1 MRRRR
6 AGGSGPSKFARAV
19 ETRPPEA
26 GTGKGRS
33 RVSLNREQRQAAAEL
48 EGPVR
53 VVAGA
58 GTGKTAVIA
67 ERFHRLV
74 AAGAEPSS
82 ILVMTFTE
90 RAAAEMRG
98 RIESGLSSYSG
109 DLWIGTFHSIA
120 QTLLREDGWRIG
132 VPPTFRV
139 LAGADRWIQMRELL
153 WQLGDPAL
161 IGVERPDDLVN
172 PLLRLLERLKQELI
186 PFARLEDWAR
196 TCEDRE
202 LGEQLLAAV
211 RLFRANRQRSDAE
224 RLLDFDDLILQ
235 VVRLLES
242 RPEARER
249 NVKRFT
255 SVLVDE
261 YQDSNLA
268 QERMVELLA
277 GSGNV
282 SVVGDDD
289 QSIYRF
295 RGASLAS
302 MERFVRSFPTAVT
315 RTLGR
320 NRRSTAH
327 VVAAAASLISNN
339 PQRMAKSLTA
349 FRGAGPRVDLGH
361 AATGLD
367 ESLHIAAEVAALAAS
382 GVPLRR
388 IALLVRTNALARPV
402 VLALRAAGIP
412 HQLWG
417 ARGFYR
423 RPEILDAIAY
433 LRLLADPTDE
443 LAISRLAVRPA
454 TGLDPLE
461 VFSRLAA
468 ARAGGVPPLRA
479 LEQWEGTQQW
489 VGVIRRLVGLSARL
503 GIDELFFELMASTG
517 YLEVAAF
524 ESESE
529 QRQVAANLAKFGE
542 VIDAFCDRRRD
553 LSLGAFMA
561 YMDLVLVS
569 ETDEEVAQTE
579 DIEAAVQVMTIH
591 QAKGLE
597 FDAVFV
603 PALVEGRLP
612 QPHRGDRF
620 RIPAQLAGEAG
631 GREDQVAEERRLLY
645 VAMTRARDRLQ
656 LSWADSYEGSRA
668 WRPSRFIEEIEGAGR
683 RHVRRKE
690 IPPLGASLAGHRLNT
705 LEMGEDA
712 PPDGLAVRPA
722 PPDSAAVP
730 RLSFSGI
737 STYRECPR
745 QYQYR
750 YVHRL
755 PVPTTVEAQYGNILH
770 AALQALGK
778 LRMEMAAVTEEALER
793 VHEQVWEE
801 MPFPDPRRLPAM
813 RALGRRQLLAYLAG
827 GGFATRPALVEE
839 TFTAELDGWRL
850 RGIIDRVD
858 PPPTLDG
865 GGRAKGHVNGGAIPV
880 ANSSAGTW
888 RIIDYKTGDPIPAS
902 RLRRDLQLA
911 LYALGARRALGLDE
925 LELEIVYL
933 KDASRVLVPAGNSL
947 LKEAEEIGGEVAS
960 SISAG
965 RFEPRP
971 ERRRC
976 ALCAY
981 RLACPAAL

>member
-1 MRRRR
+1 M
-6 AGGSGPSKFARAV
+6 
-19 ETRPPEA
+19 
-26 GTGKGRS
+26 
-33 RVSLNREQRQAAAEL
+33 SLNREQRQAVAEL
-48 EGPVR
+48 RGPVR

-58 GTGKTAVIA
+58 GTGKTAVVA

-74 AAGAEPSS
+74 GAGAQPSS

-90 RAAAEMRG
+90 RAAAEMRS
-98 RIESGLSSYSG
+98 RVESGLGSYMG
-109 DLWIGTFHSIA
+109 ELWIGTFHSVA

-132 VPPTFRV
+132 IPPSFRV

-153 WQLGDPAL
+153 WELGDPAL

-186 PFARLEDWAR
+186 APARLEDWAR

-202 LGEQLLAAV
+202 LGEQLLAGV
-211 RLFRANRQRSDAE
+211 RLFRAYGRHSDAE
-224 RLLDFDDLILQ
+224 KLLDFDDLILQ
-235 VVRLLES
+235 LVRLLEA

-255 SVLVDE
+255 SLLVDE

-268 QERMVELLA
+268 QERMVELLG
-277 GSGNV
+277 GSENV
-282 SVVGDDD
+282 CVVGDDD

-302 MERFVRSFPTAVT
+302 MERFVRFFPAAVT

-320 NRRSTAH
+320 NRRSSAN
-327 VVAAAASLISNN
+327 VVAAAARLIGNN
-339 PQRMAKSLTA
+339 PNRMAKPLSA
-349 FRGAGPRVDLGH
+349 FRGAGRRVELAH

-367 ESLHIAAEVAALAAS
+367 ESLHVATEVAALAKI
-382 GVPLRR
+382 GTPLGR

-423 RPEILDAIAY
+423 RPEVLDVIAY
-433 LRLLADPTDE
+433 LRLLANPTDE
-443 LAISRLAVRPA
+443 LAINRLAGR
-454 TGLDPLE
+454 
-461 VFSRLAA
+461 
-468 ARAGGVPPLRA
+468 RAGGGAPLGLSPRLSAARSAGVPALTA
-479 LEQWEGTQQW
+479 LERWEPTRQW
-489 VGVIRRLVGLSARL
+489 VGVVRRLVGLALRL

-517 YLEVAAF
+517 YLEVATF

-542 VIDAFCDRRRD
+542 LIDAFCDRRRD
-553 LSLGAFMA
+553 QSLQAFIA
-561 YMDLVLVS
+561 HLELVLLS
-569 ETDEEVAQTE
+569 DTDEEVAQGE
-579 DIEAAVQVMTIH
+579 EVEAAVQVMTIH

-620 RIPAQLAGEAG
+620 RIPAQLAGDAG

-645 VAMTRARDRLQ
+645 VAMTRARDRLT

-668 WRPSRFIEEIEGAGR
+668 WRRSRFIDEIEAAGR
-683 RHVRRKE
+683 RHFLSKE
-690 IPPLGASLAGHRLNT
+690 IPALGGSPAASELRQ
-705 LEMGEDA
+705 LELGEEAAATA
-712 PPDGLAVRPA
+712 PAAPAVLE
-722 PPDSAAVP
+722 AVP

-745 QYQYR
+745 QYQFR
-750 YVHRL
+750 YIHRL
-755 PVPTTVEAQYGNILH
+755 PVPTTAEAEYGNILH
-770 AALQALGK
+770 AALQRLGK
-778 LRMEMAAVTEEALER
+778 LRMEEPVITEEALER
-793 VHEQVWEE
+793 VHQQVWDE
-801 MPFPDPRRLPAM
+801 MPFSDPRRLPAM
-813 RALGRRQLLAYLAG
+813 RALGRRQLVAYLAG
-827 GGFATRPALVEE
+827 GGFLARPALLEE
-839 TFTAELDGWRL
+839 PFTAELDGWRL
-850 RGIIDRVD
+850 RGIVDRVD
-858 PPPTLDG
+858 PPSSPESG
-865 GGRAKGHVNGGAIPV
+865 ERAAGQPNGGAPDP
-880 ANSSAGTW
+880 APGPW

-911 LYALGARRALGLDE
+911 LYALGAKRALGLAA

-933 KDASRVLVPAGNSL
+933 KDSSRVVVAAADDL
-947 LKEAEEIGGEVAS
+947 LAEAEKIGGEVA
-960 SISAG
+960 AAVNDG

-981 RLACPAAL
+981 RLACSAAL

>member
-1 MRRRR
+1 MN
-6 AGGSGPSKFARAV
+6 
-19 ETRPPEA
+19 
-26 GTGKGRS
+26 
-33 RVSLNREQRQAAAEL
+33 LDREQRQAVADL

-74 AAGAEPSS
+74 KAGSPPSS
-82 ILVMTFTE
+82 IVVMTFTE
-90 RAAAEMRG
+90 RAAVEMRS
-98 RIESGLSSYSG
+98 RIEAGLGSYLG
-109 DLWIGTFHSIA
+109 ELWVGTFHSIA

-132 VPPTFRV
+132 VPPSFRI

-153 WQLGDPAL
+153 WELGDPAVV
-161 IGVERPDDLVN
+161 GVERPDDLVN

-186 PFARLEDWAR
+186 ATPRLEDWAR

-211 RLFRANRQRSDAE
+211 RLFRAYGRRSEAE
-224 RLLDFDDLILQ
+224 KLLDFDDLILRL
-235 VVRLLES
+235 VRLLEA

-268 QERMVELLA
+268 QERMVELLS
-277 GSGNV
+277 GQGNV
-282 SVVGDDD
+282 CVVGDDD

-302 MERFVRSFPTAVT
+302 MERFVRSFPGVT
-315 RTLGR
+315 SRSLGR
-320 NRRSTAH
+320 NRRSSAN
-327 VVAAAASLISNN
+327 VVAAAAALIANN
-339 PQRMAKSLTA
+339 PNRMPKSLSA
-349 FRGAGPRVDLGH
+349 FRAAGPRIEIAH

-367 ESLHIAAEVAALAAS
+367 ESLHIAGRVAALARE
-382 GVPLRR
+382 GVPLSR

-423 RPEILDAIAY
+423 RPEVLDVIAY

-443 LAISRLAVRPA
+443 LAIGRLAARPGA
-454 TGLDPLE
+454 GLDPVE
-461 VFSRLAA
+461 VLSRLST
-468 ARAGGVPPLRA
+468 ARADGVPALTA
-479 LEQWEGTQQW
+479 LEHWAPAERW
-489 VGVIRRLVGLSARL
+489 VGILRRLTGLALRL

-517 YLEVAAF
+517 YLEVASF
-524 ESESE
+524 ESEAD

-542 VIDAFCDRRRD
+542 LIDSFCDRRRD
-553 LSLGAFMA
+553 QSLTAFLT
-561 YMDLVLVS
+561 YLELVLLS
-569 ETDEEVAQTE
+569 EANEEVAQVEEVE
-579 DIEAAVQVMTIH
+579 DAVQVMTIH

-620 RIPAQLAGEAG
+620 RIPAQLAGEVG

-668 WRPSRFIEEIEGAGR
+668 WRRSGFLDEIEAAGQLRFRRIEVPSLSGA
-683 RHVRRKE
+683 
-690 IPPLGASLAGHRLNT
+690 
-705 LEMGEDA
+705 
-712 PPDGLAVRPA
+712 AVVDTARVESIRP
-722 PPDSAAVP
+722 SAAGGSAP
-730 RLSFSGI
+730 STPAATTRLSFSGI

-755 PVPTTVEAQYGNILH
+755 PVATTPEAQYGNILH
-770 AALQALGK
+770 AALQRLGR
-778 LRMEMAAVTEEALER
+778 LRMSEPLISPAELDRIHEE
-793 VHEQVWEE
+793 VWAE
-801 MPFPDPRRLPAM
+801 MPFPDTRRLPAL
-813 RALGRRQLLAYLAG
+813 RALGRLQLERYVAD
-827 GGFATRPALVEE
+827 GGFVERPAMVE
-839 TFTAELDGWRL
+839 TAFTAELDGWRL

-858 PPPTLDG
+858 PPSAAASGGNGSAAAQVEAPG
-865 GGRAKGHVNGGAIPV
+865 GGP
-880 ANSSAGTW
+880 W

-911 LYALGARRALGLDE
+911 LYALGAQRALGLTG

-933 KDASRVLVPAGNSL
+933 KDASRVLLPAAEDL
-947 LKEAEEIGGEVAS
+947 LAEAERIGAEVA
-960 SISAG
+960 AG
-965 RFEPRP
+965 VADGQFEARP
-971 ERRRC
+971 ELRRC

>member
-1 MRRRR
+1 M
-6 AGGSGPSKFARAV
+6 
-19 ETRPPEA
+19 T
-26 GTGKGRS
+26 
-33 RVSLNREQRQAAAEL
+33 LNREQREAAAEL
-48 EGPVR
+48 DGPVR
-53 VVAGA
+53 IVAGA

-74 AAGAEPSS
+74 ATGAQPSS

-90 RAAAEMRG
+90 RAASEMRG
-98 RIESGLSSYSG
+98 RIEAGLGSYLG
-109 DLWIGTFHSIA
+109 ELWVGTFHSVA
-120 QTLLREDGWRIG
+120 QSLLREDGWRIG
-132 VPPTFRV
+132 VPPSFRI

-153 WQLGDPAL
+153 WELGDPAL

-186 PFARLEDWAR
+186 TLARVEDWVR

-211 RLFRANRQRSDAE
+211 RLFRAYRRRSDAE
-224 RLLDFDDLILQ
+224 KLLDFDDLILQ
-235 VVRLLES
+235 LVRLLEA

-268 QERMVELLA
+268 QERMVELL
-277 GSGNV
+277 GGRGNV
-282 SVVGDDD
+282 CVVGDDD

-302 MERFVRSFPTAVT
+302 MERFVRSFPAAVT

-320 NRRSTAH
+320 NRRSSGK
-327 VVAAAASLISNN
+327 VVAAATSLIGNN
-339 PQRMAKSLTA
+339 PNRMPKSLTA
-349 FRGAGPRVDLGH
+349 FRAAGPRVELAH
-361 AATGLD
+361 AANGLD
-367 ESLHIAAEVAALAAS
+367 ESLHIATEVGALAAS
-382 GVPLRR
+382 GMSLSRV
-388 IALLVRTNALARPV
+388 ALLVRTNALARPV
-402 VLALRAAGIP
+402 IMALRSAGIP

-423 RPEILDAIAY
+423 RPEILDVIAY

-443 LAISRLAVRPA
+443 LAISRLAARPA
-454 TGLDPLE
+454 AGLDPLE
-461 VFSRLAA
+461 VFSRLSG
-468 ARAGGVPPLRA
+468 ARAAGVQPLTA
-479 LEQWEGTQQW
+479 LEQWEKTQQW
-489 VGVIRRLVGLSARL
+489 SGVIRRLVGLANRL

-517 YLEVAAF
+517 YLEVATF
-524 ESESE
+524 ETDSE
-529 QRQVAANLAKFGE
+529 QSQVAANLAKFGE
-542 VIDAFCDRRRD
+542 LIDGFCDRRRD
-553 LSLGAFMA
+553 HSLGAFMA
-561 YMDLVLVS
+561 HLDLVLLS
-569 ETDEEVAQTE
+569 ETDEEVAQAE
-579 DIEAAVQVMTIH
+579 EVQPAVQVMTIH

-645 VAMTRARDRLQ
+645 VAMTRARDRLT
-656 LSWADSYEGSRA
+656 LSWADGYEGSRA
-668 WRPSRFIEEIEGAGR
+668 WRRSRFVDEIEAAGR
-683 RHVRRKE
+683 RHLSWKE
-690 IPPLGASLAGHRLNT
+690 VPALAASLAGSELRL
-705 LEMGEDA
+705 LELGEEV
-712 PPDGLAVRPA
+712 GPA
-722 PPDSAAVP
+722 AGTPKVAAVADEAPP

-755 PVPTTVEAQYGNILH
+755 PVPTTAESQYGNILH
-770 AALQALGK
+770 AALQRLGK
-778 LRMEMAAVTEEALER
+778 LRMEAPAVTEESVQG
-793 VHEQVWEE
+793 VHEQVWVE

-813 RALGRRQLLAYLAG
+813 RALGRRQLLSYLAG
-827 GGFATRPALVEE
+827 GGFAPRPALVEE
-839 TFTAELDGWRL
+839 PFTADLEGWRL

-858 PPPTLDG
+858 PPHAGAAGAELP
-865 GGRAKGHVNGGAIPV
+865 NGP
-880 ANSSAGTW
+880 W
-888 RIIDYKTGDPIPAS
+888 RIIDYKTGDPIPTS

-911 LYALGARRALGLDE
+911 LYALGAKRALGLDE
-925 LELEIVYL
+925 VELEIVYL
-933 KDASRVLVPAGNSL
+933 KDSSRVIVPASEDL
-947 LKEAEEIGGEVAS
+947 LVEAERIGAAVAAGVAS
-960 SISAG
+960 GS
-965 RFEPRP
+965 FEPRP

>member
-1 MRRRR
+1 M
-6 AGGSGPSKFARAV
+6 
-19 ETRPPEA
+19 
-26 GTGKGRS
+26 
-33 RVSLNREQRQAAAEL
+33 SLNREQRQAVADL
-48 EGPVR
+48 GGQVR

-74 AAGAEPSS
+74 KAGSPPSS

-90 RAAAEMRG
+90 RAAAEMRS
-98 RIESGLSSYSG
+98 RIESGLGSYLG
-109 DLWIGTFHSIA
+109 ELWVGTFHSIA

-132 VPPTFRV
+132 VPPSFRI

-153 WQLGDPAL
+153 WELGDPAL
-161 IGVERPDDLVN
+161 VGAERPDDLVN

-186 PFARLEDWAR
+186 ATPRLEDWAR
-196 TCEDRE
+196 SSEDRE

-211 RLFRANRQRSDAE
+211 RLFRAYERRSESE
-224 RLLDFDDLILQ
+224 RLLDFDDLILRL
-235 VVRLLES
+235 VRLLEA
-242 RPEARER
+242 RPEARDR

-255 SVLVDE
+255 SLLVDE

-277 GSGNV
+277 GQGNV
-282 SVVGDDD
+282 CVVGDDD

-302 MERFVRSFPTAVT
+302 MERFVRSFPGTTT

-320 NRRSTAH
+320 NRRSSAN
-327 VVAAAASLISNN
+327 VVAAASALIANN
-339 PQRMAKSLTA
+339 PNRLPKTLSA
-349 FRGAGPRVDLGH
+349 FRGAGPRVEIAH

-367 ESLHIAAEVAALAAS
+367 ESLQIAGQVGALAEA
-382 GVPLRR
+382 GVPLGR
-388 IALLVRTNALARPV
+388 IALLVRTNALARPI
-402 VLALRAAGIP
+402 VLSLRAAGIP

-423 RPEILDAIAY
+423 RPEVLDVIAY

-443 LAISRLAVRPA
+443 LAIARLAARPGA
-454 TGLDPLE
+454 GLDPLE
-461 VFSRLAA
+461 ILTRLST
-468 ARAGGVPPLRA
+468 ARATGVPALTA
-479 LEQWEGTQQW
+479 LEQWAPAKRW
-489 VGVIRRLVGLSARL
+489 VGIIRRLAGLASRL

-517 YLEVAAF
+517 YLEVARF
-524 ESESE
+524 ESEAD
-529 QRQVAANLAKFGE
+529 QRQVAADLAKFGE
-542 VIDAFCDRRRD
+542 LIDAFCDRRRD
-553 LSLGAFMA
+553 HSLAAFVA
-561 YMDLVLVS
+561 YLELVLLS
-569 ETDEEVAQTE
+569 EADEEVAQVE
-579 DIEAAVQVMTIH
+579 EVEAAVQVMTIH

-620 RIPAQLAGEAG
+620 RIPAQLAGETG

-656 LSWADSYEGSRA
+656 LSWADQYEGSRA
-668 WRPSRFIEEIEGAGR
+668 WRRSRFLDEIEAAGR
-683 RHVRRKE
+683 LRFRLVE
-690 IPPLGASLAGHRLNT
+690 VAPLAGAAGPGGRGLSDLPAAVEQSRLVAA
-705 LEMGEDA
+705 G
-712 PPDGLAVRPA
+712 
-722 PPDSAAVP
+722 DSASPEAVGTT

-750 YVHRL
+750 YVYRL
-755 PVPTTVEAQYGNILH
+755 PVATAAEAQYGNILH
-770 AALQALGK
+770 AALQRLGR
-778 LRMEMAAVTEEALER
+778 LRMTEPLVSPAALDRIHEE
-793 VHEQVWEE
+793 VWAE
-801 MPFPDPRRLPAM
+801 MPFSDSRRLPAL
-813 RALGRRQLLAYLAG
+813 RALGRLQLQRYVAD
-827 GGFATRPALVEE
+827 GGFTDRPAMVEE
-839 TFTAELDGWRL
+839 AFTAELDGWRL
-850 RGIIDRVD
+850 RGIIDRVN
-858 PPPTLDG
+858 PPPTLEGGGWAPTKDTNGGNRATAAPHRIGPDG
-865 GGRAKGHVNGGAIPV
+865 GV
-880 ANSSAGTW
+880 W

-911 LYALGARRALGLDE
+911 LYALGAQRALGLDAV
-925 LELEIVYL
+925 ELEIVYL
-933 KDASRVLVPAGNSL
+933 KDASRVVIPATEDL
-947 LKEAEEIGGEVAS
+947 LAEAERIGAEVAAS
-960 SISAG
+960 VAED

-976 ALCAY
+976 SLCAY

>member
-1 MRRRR
+1 M
-6 AGGSGPSKFARAV
+6 
-19 ETRPPEA
+19 
-26 GTGKGRS
+26 
-33 RVSLNREQRQAAAEL
+33 SLNREQRQAVAEL

-53 VVAGA
+53 IVAGA

-74 AAGAEPSS
+74 AGGAEPSS

-90 RAAAEMRG
+90 RAAAEMRS
-98 RIESGLSSYSG
+98 RIEAGLGSYLG
-109 DLWIGTFHSIA
+109 ELWIGTFHSVA
-120 QTLLREDGWRIG
+120 QALLREDGWRIG
-132 VPPTFRV
+132 VPPSFRV

-153 WQLGDPAL
+153 WELGDPAL
-161 IGVERPDDLVN
+161 VGAERPDDLVH

-186 PFARLEDWAR
+186 APARLEDWAR

-211 RLFRANRQRSDAE
+211 GLFRAYGRRADSE
-224 RLLDFDDLILQ
+224 KLLDFDDLILKL
-235 VVRLLES
+235 VRLLEA

-268 QERMVELLA
+268 QERMVELL
-277 GSGNV
+277 GGHQNV

-302 MERFVRSFPTAVT
+302 MERFVRSFPAAIT

-320 NRRSTAH
+320 NRRSSAN
-327 VVAAAASLISNN
+327 VVAAAASLIGNN
-339 PQRMAKSLTA
+339 PNRMPKALSA
-349 FRGAGPRVDLGH
+349 FRGAGLRVELAH

-367 ESLHIAAEVAALAAS
+367 ESLNIAAEVAAMS
-382 GVPLRR
+382 GSGMALGR

-423 RPEILDAIAY
+423 RPEILDVVAY

-443 LAISRLAVRPA
+443 LAISRLVARPGA
-454 TGLDPLE
+454 TLDPLE
-461 VFSRLAA
+461 VFARLSS
-468 ARAGGVPPLRA
+468 ARATGVPPLTS
-479 LEQWEGTQQW
+479 LEQWEKTQQW
-489 VGVIRRLVGLSARL
+489 VGVIRRLVGLATRL
-503 GIDELFFELMASTG
+503 GIDELFFELMASTA
-517 YLEVAAF
+517 YLEVATF

-542 VIDAFCDRRRD
+542 LVDAFCDRRRD
-553 LSLGAFMA
+553 QSLGAFLA
-561 YMDLVLVS
+561 YLELVLLS
-569 ETDEEVAQTE
+569 ETDEEVAQGE
-579 DIEAAVQVMTIH
+579 EVEGAVQVMTIH

-645 VAMTRARDRLQ
+645 VAMTRARDRLL

-668 WRPSRFIEEIEGAGR
+668 WRRSRFVDEIEAAGR
-683 RHVRRKE
+683 RHFKWTD
-690 IPPLGASLAGHRLNT
+690 IPALGAALAAPELRL
-705 LEMGEDA
+705 LELGEEVA
-712 PPDGLAVRPA
+712 A
-722 PPDSAAVP
+722 SAAGPPPSEAKP

-745 QYQYR
+745 QYQFR

-755 PVPTTVEAQYGNILH
+755 PVPTTAEAQYGNILH
-770 AALQALGK
+770 AALQRLGK
-778 LRMEMAAVTEEALER
+778 LRMEEPAISEEALQR
-793 VHEQVWEE
+793 IHEQVWDE
-801 MPFPDPRRLPAM
+801 MAFPDPRRLPAL
-813 RALGRRQLLAYLAG
+813 RALGRLQLLSYLAD
-827 GGFATRPALVEE
+827 GGFTTRPAVVEE
-839 TFTAELDGWRL
+839 PFTAELDGWRL
-850 RGIIDRVD
+850 SGIIDRVD
-858 PPPTLDG
+858 PPPNLETGAEVGDG
-865 GGRAKGHVNGGAIPV
+865 VNGREPAPGA
-880 ANSSAGTW
+880 GRW
-888 RIIDYKTGDPIPAS
+888 RIIDYKTGDPLPAS

-911 LYALGARRALGLDE
+911 LYGLGAKRALGLREID
-925 LELEIVYL
+925 LEIVYL
-933 KDASRVLVPAGNSL
+933 KNSSRVVVAAADDL
-947 LKEAEEIGGEVAS
+947 LAEAERVGAEVAAGVA
-960 SISAG
+960 SAS
-965 RFEPRP
+965 FDPRP

-981 RLACPAAL
+981 RLACSAAL

>member
-1 MRRRR
+1 L
-6 AGGSGPSKFARAV
+6 
-19 ETRPPEA
+19 
-26 GTGKGRS
+26 
-33 RVSLNREQRQAAAEL
+33 SLNREQRQAVAEL
-48 EGPVR
+48 QGPVR
-53 VVAGA
+53 IVAGA
-58 GTGKTAVIA
+58 GTGKTAVIT

-74 AAGAEPSS
+74 AGGAQPSS

-90 RAAAEMRG
+90 RAAAEMRA
-98 RIESGLSSYSG
+98 RIEAGLGSYMG
-109 DLWIGTFHSIA
+109 ELWIGTFHSVA

-132 VPPTFRV
+132 VPPSFRV

-153 WQLGDPAL
+153 WELGDPAL

-186 PFARLEDWAR
+186 APTRLEDWAR

-211 RLFRANRQRSDAE
+211 RLFRACERQADAE
-224 RLLDFDDLILQ
+224 KLLDFDDLILKL
-235 VVRLLES
+235 VRLLEA

-268 QERMVELLA
+268 QDRMVELL
-277 GSGNV
+277 GGHQNV

-302 MERFVRSFPTAVT
+302 MERFVRSFPAAVT

-320 NRRSTAH
+320 NRRSSAN
-327 VVAAAASLISNN
+327 VVAAAASLIGNN
-339 PQRMAKSLTA
+339 PNRMPKSLSA
-349 FRGAGPRVDLGH
+349 FRGAGPRVELAH

-367 ESLHIAAEVAALAAS
+367 ESLHVAAAVAATS
-382 GVPLRR
+382 GSGTPLGR

-423 RPEILDAIAY
+423 RPEILDVIAY

-443 LAISRLAVRPA
+443 LAISRLAARPA
-454 TGLDPLE
+454 AALDPLE
-461 VFSRLAA
+461 VFTRLSS
-468 ARAGGVPPLRA
+468 ARAEGVSPLTA
-479 LEQWEGTQQW
+479 LEQWEKTQQW
-489 VGVIRRLVGLSARL
+489 VGVLRRLVGLATRL

-517 YLEVAAF
+517 YLEVATF

-542 VIDAFCDRRRD
+542 LVDAFCDRRRD
-553 LSLGAFMA
+553 QSLGAFLA
-561 YMDLVLVS
+561 YLELVLLS
-569 ETDEEVAQTE
+569 ETDEEVAQGDEVET
-579 DIEAAVQVMTIH
+579 AVQVMTIH

-620 RIPAQLAGEAG
+620 RIPTQLAGEAG

-645 VAMTRARDRLQ
+645 VAMTRARDRLF

-668 WRPSRFIEEIEGAGR
+668 WRRSRFVDEIEAAGR
-683 RHVRRKE
+683 RHFTWTE
-690 IPPLGASLAGHRLNT
+690 IPALGAALAARELRI
-705 LEMGEDA
+705 LELGEEVA
-712 PPDGLAVRPA
+712 ASPVGRPGPEA
-722 PPDSAAVP
+722 MP

-745 QYQYR
+745 QYQFR

-755 PVPTTVEAQYGNILH
+755 PVPITAEAQYGNILH
-770 AALQALGK
+770 AALQRLGR
-778 LRMEMAAVTEEALER
+778 LRMEQPTITEEALER

-801 MPFPDPRRLPAM
+801 MPFPDPRRLPAL
-813 RALGRRQLLAYLAG
+813 RALGRLQLLSYLSV
-827 GGFATRPALVEE
+827 GGFAPRPAVVEE
-839 TFTAELDGWRL
+839 PFTAELDGWRL

-858 PPPTLDG
+858 PPPTMEG
-865 GGRAKGHVNGGAIPV
+865 GVPGGNDIEDRKSTAGAGR
-880 ANSSAGTW
+880 W
-888 RIIDYKTGDPIPAS
+888 RIIDYKTGDPLPAS

-911 LYALGARRALGLDE
+911 LYGLGAKRALGLGE
-925 LELEIVYL
+925 LDLEIVYL
-933 KDASRVLVPAGNSL
+933 KDSSRVVIAAADDL
-947 LKEAEEIGGEVAS
+947 LAEAERVGAEVA
-960 SISAG
+960 AG
-965 RFEPRP
+965 VASGSFEPRP

-981 RLACPAAL
+981 RLACTAAL

>member
-1 MRRRR
+1 M
-6 AGGSGPSKFARAV
+6 
-19 ETRPPEA
+19 
-26 GTGKGRS
+26 
-33 RVSLNREQRQAAAEL
+33 SLNREQREAVAEL
-48 EGPVR
+48 AGPVR

-74 AAGAEPSS
+74 AAGGQPGS

-90 RAAAEMRG
+90 RAAAEMRV
-98 RIESGLSSYSG
+98 RIESGLGSYLG
-109 DLWIGTFHSIA
+109 ELWVGTFHSVA
-120 QTLLREDGWRIG
+120 QSLLRDDGWRIG
-132 VPPTFRV
+132 VPPSFRV

-153 WQLGDPAL
+153 WELGDPAL
-161 IGVERPDDLVN
+161 IEVERPDDLVN

-186 PFARLEDWAR
+186 APARLEDWAR

-211 RLFRANRQRSDAE
+211 RLFRAYGRRSDAE
-224 RLLDFDDLILQ
+224 KLLDFDDLILQ
-235 VVRLLES
+235 LVRLLEA

-268 QERMVELLA
+268 QERMVELL
-277 GSGNV
+277 GGNGNV
-282 SVVGDDD
+282 CVVGDDD

-302 MERFVRSFPTAVT
+302 MERFVRSFSLAVT

-320 NRRSTAH
+320 NRRSSANI
-327 VVAAAASLISNN
+327 VAAAAGLIGNN
-339 PQRMAKSLTA
+339 PNRMDKPLAA
-349 FRGAGPRVDLGH
+349 FRGAGPRVELAH

-367 ESLHIAAEVAALAAS
+367 ESLHIAGEVAALAA
-382 GVPLRR
+382 GGTPLGR

-423 RPEILDAIAY
+423 RPEILDVIAY

-443 LAISRLAVRPA
+443 LAISRLAARPA
-454 TGLDPLE
+454 ADLDPLE
-461 VFSRLAA
+461 VFRRLSA
-468 ARAGGVPPLRA
+468 ARTAGMPPLTV
-479 LEQWEGTQQW
+479 LERWDRTQQW
-489 VGVIRRLVGLSARL
+489 VGVIRRLVGLATRL

-517 YLEVAAF
+517 YLEVATF
-524 ESESE
+524 ETASE
-529 QRQVAANLAKFGE
+529 QAQVAANLAKFGE
-542 VIDAFCDRRRD
+542 LIDGFCDRRRD
-553 LSLGAFMA
+553 HSLGAFMA
-561 YMDLVLVS
+561 YLELVLLS
-569 ETDEEVAQTE
+569 ETDEEVAQGE
-579 DIEAAVQVMTIH
+579 EVESAVQVMTIH

-645 VAMTRARDRLQ
+645 VAMTRARDRLT
-656 LSWADSYEGSRA
+656 LSWADGYEGSRA
-668 WRPSRFIEEIEGAGR
+668 WRRSHFIDEIEAAGR
-683 RHVRRKE
+683 RHFSWTE
-690 IPPLGASLAGHRLNT
+690 IPALAASLAASELRL
-705 LEMGEDA
+705 LEIGEETAAAA
-712 PPDGLAVRPA
+712 PTGRASPTATATD
-722 PPDSAAVP
+722 AVP

-737 STYRECPR
+737 SAYRECPR

-750 YVHRL
+750 YIHRL
-755 PVPTTVEAQYGNILH
+755 PVPATAEAQYGNILH
-770 AALQALGK
+770 AALQRLGK
-778 LRMEMAAVTEEALER
+778 LRMVETAVTAEALDR
-793 VHEQVWEE
+793 IHEEVWDEL
-801 MPFPDPRRLPAM
+801 PFPDPRRLPAM
-813 RALGRRQLLAYLAG
+813 RALGRRQLQGYLAE
-827 GGFATRPALVEE
+827 GGFASMPALVEE
-839 TFTAELDGWRL
+839 PFTADLDGWLL

-858 PPPTLDG
+858 PPPGPEG
-865 GGRAKGHVNGGAIPV
+865 GGRVVQHPNGEDVPA
-880 ANSSAGTW
+880 AASAPAPGPW

-902 RLRRDLQLA
+902 RRRRDLQLA
-911 LYALGARRALGLDE
+911 LYALGAKRALGLGE
-925 LELEIVYL
+925 VELEIVYL
-933 KDASRVLVPAGNSL
+933 KDSSRVVVPAAEGL
-947 LKEAEEIGGEVAS
+947 LAEAEKIGGAVA
-960 SISAG
+960 AG
-965 RFEPRP
+965 VAAGSFEPRP

-976 ALCAY
+976 AICAY